1 MMADQE
7 IASVGVKAG
16 SGLPVPRRYW
26 AIAAL
31 SLGTVLTVVDG
42 AIATV
47 ALPTIARDLHVDG
60 SSAVLVVTVYQLV
73 LVMTLLPC
81 SALGDLV
88 GLKRLYQAGQA
99 LFTIATILCFFANSL
114 PFLLVV
120 RALQAVGG
128 AAALSVMQALM
139 RTIYPSEHLGRGLGF
154 NSVIVSISA
163 AVAPTLGGL
172 ILSWGSWP
180 WVFAAAAPFGI
191 VSLLLGRWTMPDVP
205 PTPGRYDLAGAML
218 NMATF
223 GLIFAGLGAVVHGGS
238 PVVALAITAIGVIF
252 GVLLVRHAL
261 NEPKPILPV
270 DLLARPVLAL
280 STAGAFFCFIASML
294 PSLSLPFRLQHDY
307 GFTPR
312 EIGAMIAPWPLSI
325 MIMAP
330 ISGILSDRYPAG
342 LLGAIGM
349 AVAAVA
355 MVCLAFLPAHLTYLD
370 MLWRMLLCGCGFA
383 LFFAPN
389 MRLVVGSAPRH
400 RAASAGGLISTTRLT
415 GQTLGAT
422 LVAALL
428 AFGLQSTAIPCLIG
442 AGLLVIAG
450 GLSLARLSPEIR
462 NPRGEAETAAHSGA
476 GGV

>member
-1 MMADQE
+1 MAEQE
-7 IASVGVKAG
+7 GAITDATAG
-16 SGLPVPRRYW
+16 TGLPLPRRYW
-26 AIAAL
+26 AIVAL
-31 SLGTVLTVVDG
+31 SLGTVLTVIDG

-47 ALPTIARDLHVDG
+47 ALPTIASDLKVDG
-60 SSAVLVVTVYQLV
+60 SSAEVVVTVYQLV

-88 GLKRLYQAGQA
+88 GLKRLYQAGQL

-139 RTIYPSEHLGRGLGF
+139 RQIYPTAHLGRGLGV

-163 AVAPTLGGL
+163 AVAPTVGGL
-172 ILSWGSWP
+172 ILSTAPWP

-191 VSLLLGRWTMPDVP
+191 LSLLLGRVALPDVP
-205 PTPGRYDLAGAML
+205 ARGGSYDLAGAML

-223 GLIFAGLGAVVHGGS
+223 GLVFAGLEAVVHGGS
-238 PVVALAITAIGVIF
+238 PVVALAIVAVGVIF

-261 NEPKPILPV
+261 AEPKPILPV

-294 PSLSLPFRLQHDY
+294 PSLSLPFRLQHVY
-307 GFTPR
+307 GLSPR
-312 EIGAMIAPWPLSI
+312 EIGAMIAPWPLTI
-325 MIMAP
+325 MVMAP
-330 ISGILSDRYPAG
+330 VAGMLSDRYPAG

-349 AVAAVA
+349 ATAAVA
-355 MVCLAFLPAHLTYLD
+355 MVFLGFLPEHLTYGD
-370 MLWRMLLCGCGFA
+370 MLWRMVLCGAGFA

-389 MRLVVGSAPRH
+389 MRLVVGSAPRD

-428 AFGLQSTAIPCLIG
+428 AWKLEATSAPCLIG

-450 GLSLARLSPEIR
+450 LCSIARLRPEIR
-462 NPRGEAETAAHSGA
+462 NPAGDETAAGQVGA
-476 GGV
+476 